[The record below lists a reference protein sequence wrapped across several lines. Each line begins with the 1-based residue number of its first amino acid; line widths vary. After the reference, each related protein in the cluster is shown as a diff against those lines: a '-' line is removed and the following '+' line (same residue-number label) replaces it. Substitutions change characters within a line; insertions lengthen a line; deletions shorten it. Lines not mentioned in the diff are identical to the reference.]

1 MKMPEP
7 ILEWF
12 SICCLGK
19 LPVKQL
25 SIRKYFLFPLPI
37 LIAYILLSLY
47 PNFLWV
53 VHGENT
59 HWFKSAVNCPPRD
72 NFYLKN
78 CYLRYNLIW
87 FVLTGY
93 AIYTV
98 LIYKNRFYLLL
109 NDLKDKNVINDD
121 IYKEAKNSLFSNKS
135 FFIFLGL
142 FEIFFY
148 IWWQPNDIAGI
159 FIAVVVLPT
168 GAQIFSAFLA
178 GATLPIILSKRARV
192 NIFDADKRG
201 GLKPISDLLIVLT
214 SIYFVGILMSYI
226 MYPSFYTMPKAFPFF
241 GLVFIV
247 LGVFIFFV
255 PQIYIHRLLAREKT
269 SLIRYVQG
277 KISYLI
283 KEIIEIEGT
292 KKESQDKDLFQN
304 RLSSFQNIRSEI
316 DRMGT
321 WPFDL
326 NIIKFLFTL
335 SITIII
341 PAVVTYSNKPL
352 TFGDIIDF
360 INKILTAT
368 PHG

>member
-1 MKMPEP
+1 MKIPEP
-7 ILEWF
+7 IIEWF

-37 LIAYILLSLY
+37 LVAYILLSLY
-47 PNFLWV
+47 PNFFWV
-53 VHGENT
+53 LHNENT

-72 NFYLKN
+72 NVYLKN

-109 NDLKDKNVINDD
+109 NDLKDNNVINDD
-121 IYKEAKNSLFSNKS
+121 ICKEAKNSLLSKKS

-148 IWWQPNDIAGI
+148 IWWHPNDIAGI
-159 FIAVVVLPT
+159 FIAVVVLPI

-178 GATLPIILSKRARV
+178 GATLPIKLSKRARV

-201 GLKPISDLLIVLT
+201 GLKPISELLIVLT

-226 MYPSFYTMPKAFPFF
+226 MYPFFLHHAKSISIFWTCLHCVGCFYF
-241 GLVFIV
+241 LC
-247 LGVFIFFV
+247 
-255 PQIYIHRLLAREKT
+255 T
-269 SLIRYVQG
+269 SNLY
-277 KISYLI
+277 
-283 KEIIEIEGT
+283 T
-292 KKESQDKDLFQN
+292 
-304 RLSSFQNIRSEI
+304 
-316 DRMGT
+316 
-321 WPFDL
+321 
-326 NIIKFLFTL
+326 
-335 SITIII
+335 
-341 PAVVTYSNKPL
+341 
-352 TFGDIIDF
+352 
-360 INKILTAT
+360 
-368 PHG
+368 